1 MKYQYKIIVGNKRNK
16 AEFILKKEMNEATLG
31 TISGCDF
38 RLSREVYDMDFQ
50 IRFIYDNDKWNLQCS
65 NDDLYAI
72 KNNNKVLTAE
82 LSSGDGIEIYKVLSD
97 EFFLGVK
104 FVVDINK
111 IEVSK
116 ETTTIKENS
125 DKKDK
130 TVKKSTKVKDKT
142 KKVKKDKKPKK
153 DKKDK
158 KKDPIKN
165 AGNPIMVLII
175 AACVVLGLTALRKQ
189 K

>member
-1 MKYQYKIIVGNKRNK
+1 MSITR
-16 AEFILKKEMNEATLG
+16 
-31 TISGCDF
+31 
-38 RLSREVYDMDFQ
+38 
-50 IRFIYDNDKWNLQCS
+50 
-65 NDDLYAI
+65 
-72 KNNNKVLTAE
+72 
-82 LSSGDGIEIYKVLSD
+82 
-97 EFFLGVK
+97 
-104 FVVDINK
+104 
-111 IEVSK
+111 
-116 ETTTIKENS
+116 

-130 TVKKSTKVKDKT
+130 TVKKSTKVKEET
-142 KKVKKDKKPKK
+142 KKAKKDKKPKK